1 MYIPVLRR
9 AFCAPVLSTL
19 LLAAPLGSQ
28 AGFAQDAPAAPTRLE
43 VVFVL
48 DTTGSMEGLI
58 EGAKQK
64 IWSIANTMS
73 DLNPEA
79 EVAFGLVGYRDLDD
93 DYVTLVHAL
102 TGDVQAIFTKLRRFE
117 AAGGGDT
124 PEAVNEALAD
134 AVGKIEWGRSDSD
147 SRIIFL
153 VGDAPPHM
161 DYANGPKY
169 ETVLKAAREKG
180 IIVNAVQAG
189 DDIETESYW
198 RKIAELGG
206 GKYMAIPQ
214 DGGQIRQIPTPMDA
228 PIITVQA
235 QIDATIVPYGSKAEV
250 ALLEEKLSDRK
261 SASIE
266 VQADNATFYSKKG
279 GKKEA
284 VTGGGDLVTDLANGD
299 VTLDAL
305 PEAQLS
311 EDLKAMPPAPRK
323 AHLEALLASRKQL
336 EAEMA
341 KLVTDRDAYIA
352 AQTANA
358 GPVPDESFDSSVK
371 STLKA
376 QIKAPKP

>member
-1 MYIPVLRR
+1 MYPAVFRR
-9 AFCAPVLSTL
+9 ALVTPVLSIL
-19 LLAAPLGSQ
+19 LLAAPLGIH
-28 AGFAQDAPAAPTRLE
+28 AVFAQDAPAPTRLE

-48 DTTGSMEGLI
+48 DTTGSMDGLI

-64 IWSIANTMS
+64 IWSIANTMI

-79 EVAFGLVGYRDLDD
+79 EVAFGLVGYRDHGD
-93 DYVTLVHAL
+93 DYVTRVHAL
-102 TGDVQAIFTKLRRFE
+102 TGDVQGIFTKLRRFE

-124 PEAVNEALAD
+124 PEAVNEALSD
-134 AVGKIEWGRSDSD
+134 AVLKIDWGDNVGD

-169 ETVLKAAREKG
+169 EKVLKNAREKD
-180 IIVNAVQAG
+180 IIVNTVQAG
-189 DDIETESYW
+189 EDLETESYW

-228 PIITVQA
+228 PIIEVQA
-235 QIDATIVPYGSKAEV
+235 KIDATIVPYGSKDDV
-250 ALLEEKLSDRK
+250 ARLEEKLSDRK
-261 SASIE
+261 AASAE
-266 VQADNATFYSKKG
+266 VQADNATFYSKKS

-299 VTLDAL
+299 ATLDAL
-305 PEAQLS
+305 PDDQLS
-311 EDLKAMPPAPRK
+311 DDLKAMTPDARK
-323 AHLEALLASRKQL
+323 VHLEGLLANRKQL

-341 KLVTDRDAYIA
+341 KLVKDRDAYIA
-352 AQTANA
+352 AQTATA
-358 GPVPDESFDSSVK
+358 DATPDASFDSSVK

-376 QIKAPKP
+376 QLKLSKP

>member
-1 MYIPVLRR
+1 MYPPALRR
-9 AFCAPVLSTL
+9 AFIAPVLSTL
-19 LLAAPLGSQ
+19 LLAAPIGTQ
-28 AGFAQDAPAAPTRLE
+28 AGFAQDAPAPTRLE

-48 DTTGSMEGLI
+48 DTTGSMESLI

-73 DLNPEA
+73 DLNNEA
-79 EVAFGLVGYRDLDD
+79 EVAFGLVGYRDLED
-93 DYVTLVHAL
+93 DYVTRVHPL
-102 TGDVQAIFTKLRRFE
+102 STDVQGIFTKLRRFE

-134 AVGKIEWGRSDSD
+134 AVGKIDWGSSDND

-169 ETVLKAAREKG
+169 ENILKTARQKG

-189 DDIETESYW
+189 EDIETESYW

-214 DGGQIRQIPTPMDA
+214 DGGQISKIPTPMDA
-228 PIITVQA
+228 PIIAVQA
-235 QIDATIVPYGSKAEV
+235 KIDATIVPYGSKAEV
-250 ALLEEKLSDRK
+250 AQLEEKLSDRK

-299 VTLDAL
+299 VTLDGL
-305 PEAQLS
+305 PDDQLS
-311 EDLKAMPPAPRK
+311 ADLKAMPPAPRK
-323 AHLEALLASRKQL
+323 AHLEGLLASRKQL

-341 KLVTDRDAYIA
+341 KLVADRDAYIA

-358 GPVPDESFDSSVK
+358 APAASDSFDSSVK